1 MVSSQNNVL
10 EVYGNRLRVRVCG
23 LCRQE
28 DRLLLVRHQ
37 GLGTTGTFWSP
48 PGGGVQFGEKA
59 YDALI
64 REFLEETGLIIDV
77 EELLFIN
84 EFMAAPLHAIELFFQ
99 VKIVGGVLQKGYDPE
114 MAADNQHITDVQFVT
129 FDAIKHLPEDSVHAV
144 VRNCQS
150 MDDLFRL
157 RGYLCY

>member
-1 MVSSQNNVL
+1 
-10 EVYGNRLRVRVCG
+10 
-23 LCRQE
+23 
-28 DRLLLVRHQ
+28 VRHQ

-129 FDAIKHLPEDSVHAV
+129 FDAIKRLPEDSVHAV